1 LQFVVVNREKLIS
14 EEEGD
19 EPFTLLPLDVGD
31 DDCGSS
37 VRSEAVENVSADRLF
52 NPE

>member
-1 LQFVVVNREKLIS
+1 LQFVVVDWEKLIS

-19 EPFTLLPLDVGD
+19 EPFILLLLDVGD
-31 DDCGSS
+31 DDCESS
-37 VRSEAVENVSADRLF
+37 VRSEAVENVNADRLF

>member
-1 LQFVVVNREKLIS
+1 MVDLEKLIS

-19 EPFTLLPLDVGD
+19 ELFILLLLDIGD

-37 VRSEAVENVSADRLF
+37 VRSEAVENVNAERLF